1 MKTKSPSLQA
11 IPPDQV
17 LQKNPQIKRGEDGYD
32 WRELDMYL
40 AKLRAMLGTPIITPE
55 EKSPIAFN
63 IIKAL
68 DSGYNPAVGTGS
80 ATAAAGT
87 VDVMINGV
95 VYHLLRA
102 DQS

>member
-1 MKTKSPSLQA
+1 MKTKSTSLQL
-11 IPPDQV
+11 IPADQV

-40 AKLRAMLGTPIITPE
+40 AKLRAMLGTPIIAPAG
-55 EKSPIAFN
+55 KSPTAFN

-80 ATAAAGT
+80 TKAAAGT